1 MLTDNYLSKRVVPS
15 VWRVGVKHLSEF
27 WNSVGNDAEHGVER
41 KFSLEE
47 MHIGHI
53 EGNGGIQESLS
64 YVLQI
69 QEVQSRVG

>member
-1 MLTDNYLSKRVVPS
+1 M
-15 VWRVGVKHLSEF
+15 KHLSEF
-27 WNSVGNDAEHGVER
+27 WNSIGNDAEHGMER

-47 MHIGHI
+47 MHVGHI

-69 QEVQSRVG
+69 QEVQSREWDKLMQYSETTFDY